1 MSKRNEL
8 PRPKGRSITALR
20 FARFAARLR
29 FTVPFGRCRSQPP
42 PQGAGNIPALIESA
56 VTSMP
61 KISVITCSY
70 QQAPFLELTLRSVL
84 EQDYANLEY
93 LVVDGG
99 STDGSVALI
108 ESYSNQLAYHVSEKD
123 RGQSEALN
131 KGLRRSSG
139 EIVGWLC
146 SDDLLLPGSLETV
159 AAYFAANPGIDA
171 VYGNTILINAR
182 GKVLKAK
189 REMGFSPFSILHDH
203 NYIPQPSMFWRRSL
217 MQEVGFLDESLHLSM
232 DADYWMRFA
241 LKGRVKH
248 ISTFLSCMR
257 THDSQKVF
265 LDRPGVF
272 REAELLRLR
281 YARAI
286 RLDGVEQLLRW
297 YARLYRIGCRW
308 MAHGYEYSVPDEL
321 SRWLQELHEKYSV
334 QSPLL
339 NESGSK

>member
-1 MSKRNEL
+1 MSNRID
-8 PRPKGRSITALR
+8 PDMA
-20 FARFAARLR
+20 
-29 FTVPFGRCRSQPP
+29 
-42 PQGAGNIPALIESA
+42 
-56 VTSMP
+56 SMP
-61 KISVITCSY
+61 KISVVTCSY

-84 EQDYANLEY
+84 EQGYPNLEY

-108 ESYSNQLAYHVSEKD
+108 ERYSDSLAYFVSEKD
-123 RGQSEALN
+123 HGQSEALN
-131 KGLRRSSG
+131 KGLRKSTG

-146 SDDLLLPGSLETV
+146 SDDLLLPGSLKAV
-159 AAYFAANPGIDA
+159 ASYFAANPGVDA
-171 VYGNTILINAR
+171 VYGNSILINAR
-182 GKVLKAK
+182 GKVLRAK

-217 MQEVGFLDESLHLSM
+217 MGKAGFLDESLHLSM

-241 LKGRVKH
+241 MNGRVRH
-248 ISTFLSCMR
+248 IPTFLSCMR

-281 YARAI
+281 YSKTHGSG
-286 RLDGVEQLLRW
+286 GVQRLLRW

-308 MAHGYEYSVPDEL
+308 VAHGYEYSVPDTL
-321 SRWLQELHEKYSV
+321 SSWLEGLHEKSSKQGRRPV
-334 QSPLL
+334 
-339 NESGSK
+339 ESCSK